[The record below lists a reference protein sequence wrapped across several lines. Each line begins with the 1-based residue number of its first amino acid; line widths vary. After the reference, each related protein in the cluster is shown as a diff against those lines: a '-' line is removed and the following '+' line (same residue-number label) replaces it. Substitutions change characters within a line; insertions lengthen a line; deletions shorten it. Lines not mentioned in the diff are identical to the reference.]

1 MGFEHNNIGVGSNH
15 KMMLILIEGEDVDR
29 VSPFEFWDRSH
40 HTQGV
45 CIYIFIEEGAYI
57 L

>member
-15 KMMLILIEGEDVDR
+15 KMTLILIEGEDVDQ